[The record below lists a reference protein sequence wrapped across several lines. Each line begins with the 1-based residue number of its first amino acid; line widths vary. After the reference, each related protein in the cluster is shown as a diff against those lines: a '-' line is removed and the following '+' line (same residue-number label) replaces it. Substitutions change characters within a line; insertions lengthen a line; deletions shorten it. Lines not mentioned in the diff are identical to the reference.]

1 MTETKYTL
9 RDAFIEAKRIKLSG
23 IPKDEDIDW
32 TPSPRFER
40 KINRLIKNSRKSYWP
55 LINTPLKK
63 VAVAAMVIIMLF
75 GFTMSI
81 EAAREAVVDYIITV
95 YEKYTGIFFD
105 VDDKDLNVP
114 KTIEQK
120 YMVTALPE
128 GYTLSSKDEMDFRRK
143 FIWTNEKGEDII
155 FEQSVLHNTSM
166 TLDTEDAPFKY
177 VKVGQYTAIYSTK
190 RNMQTVIWDNG
201 KYLFIINCT
210 TSVSYEDVIRMAES
224 VTEE

>member
-95 YEKYTGIFFD
+95 YEKYTGFSFD
-105 VDDKDLNVP
+105 VDDKDLDVP
-114 KTIEQK
+114 KIIEQK
-120 YMVTALPE
+120 YMIKTIPE
-128 GYTLSSKDEMDFRRK
+128 GYILSSKDEMDFLRM
-143 FIWTNEKGEDII
+143 FIWTNEKGEDM
-155 FEQSVLHNTSM
+155 FFRQSVLHNTSM
-166 TLDTEDAPFKY
+166 TLDTEDAPYKY
-177 VKVGQYTAIYSTK
+177 VKVGQYTAIYLTK
-190 RNMQTVIWDNG
+190 RNVQTVIWDNG
-201 KYLFIINCT
+201 KYLFVIDCT
-210 TSVSYEDVIRMAES
+210 TAISYEDLIKMAES
-224 VTEE
+224 VAEE

>member
-95 YEKYTGIFFD
+95 YEKYTGFSFD
-105 VDDKDLNVP
+105 VRGLDVP

-128 GYTLSSKDEMDFRRK
+128 GYTLSSKDEMERHRE

-155 FEQSVLHNTSM
+155 FKQSVLHNVHM
-166 TLDTEDAPFKY
+166 TLDTEDTPYKY
-177 VKVGQYTAIYSTK
+177 VQVGQYSAIYLTK

>member
-75 GFTMSI
+75 GFTMTVK
-81 EAAREAVVDYIITV
+81 AAREAVVDYIITV
-95 YEKYTGIFFD
+95 YEKYTAFSFD
-105 VDDKDLNVP
+105 VRGLDVP

-143 FIWTNEKGEDII
+143 FIWTRK
-155 FEQSVLHNTSM
+155 
-166 TLDTEDAPFKY
+166 
-177 VKVGQYTAIYSTK
+177 
-190 RNMQTVIWDNG
+190 
-201 KYLFIINCT
+201 
-210 TSVSYEDVIRMAES
+210 
-224 VTEE
+224 

>member
-75 GFTMSI
+75 GFTMTVK
-81 EAAREAVVDYIITV
+81 AAREAVVDYIIT
-95 YEKYTGIFFD
+95 YMKNTQLSFD
-105 VDDKDLNVP
+105 VRGLDVP
-114 KTIEQK
+114 KTIEQV
-120 YMVTALPE
+120 Y
-128 GYTLSSKDEMDFRRK
+128 G
-143 FIWTNEKGEDII
+143 
-155 FEQSVLHNTSM
+155 
-166 TLDTEDAPFKY
+166 
-177 VKVGQYTAIYSTK
+177 
-190 RNMQTVIWDNG
+190 
-201 KYLFIINCT
+201 NCT
-210 TSVSYEDVIRMAES
+210 A
-224 VTEE
+224 